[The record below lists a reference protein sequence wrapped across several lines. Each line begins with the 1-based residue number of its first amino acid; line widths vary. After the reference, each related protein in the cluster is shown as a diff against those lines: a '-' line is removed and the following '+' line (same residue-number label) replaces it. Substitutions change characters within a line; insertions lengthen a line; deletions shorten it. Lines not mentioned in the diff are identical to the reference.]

1 MRNKRVRV
9 RVAANMVTRVRYPYP
24 DTGSAIA
31 LAIYL
36 AAYVGLAGCFAA
48 GLYWLM
54 QPSVFPNAGLA
65 AYKPPP
71 NTVVTFSGSPGAW
84 TPRPL
89 LEQTPALAVVEPAPV
104 VAESPVVTPKKEA
117 KKQQAVAAPRARRPG
132 PERRNPMQDYAY
144 QPSYG
149 QSSYGFRPWF

>member
-1 MRNKRVRV
+1 
-9 RVAANMVTRVRYPYP
+9 MVTRVRYPYQ
-24 DTGSAIA
+24 DTGSTIA
-31 LAIYL
+31 LPIYL
-36 AAYVGLAGCFAA
+36 GAYVGFAACFAA

-54 QPSVFPNAGLA
+54 QPSIFPNAGLA

-84 TPRPL
+84 APPL
-89 LEQTPALAVVEPAPV
+89 LPEPTPAVPVVEPVPA
-104 VAESPVVTPKKEA
+104 VAESPVVAPKKEA
-117 KKQQAVAAPRARRPG
+117 KKQQAVAAPRARRPR

-149 QSSYGFRPWF
+149 QPSYGFRPWF

>member
-1 MRNKRVRV
+1 MTSRP
-9 RVAANMVTRVRYPYP
+9 RYSNA
-24 DTGSAIA
+24 GSAAA

-36 AAYVGLAGCFAA
+36 GVYVAFAACFAA

-54 QPSVFPNAGLA
+54 QPSVFANVGLA

-71 NTVVTFSGSPGAW
+71 KTVVHYAGSPGAW
-84 TPRPL
+84 TPPPSPEVPIAMVMSPDPDAAPITA
-89 LEQTPALAVVEPAPV
+89 LE
-104 VAESPVVTPKKEA
+104 PKKEA
-117 KKQQAVAAPRARRPG
+117 AAAEPKKEGKKQQAATTSRARRPR

-149 QSSYGFRPWF
+149 FRPWF